1 MQQRTIVKE
10 VAYEGIALFSGAKV
24 KITLRPAGVNTGISF
39 IRSDEGDKRIAVSAD
54 LVTANYRRTS
64 LAQNGASVD
73 TTEHLLSAVYGLGID
88 NLDIVI
94 NGSEVPHTDGSASDF
109 VELIN
114 SAGIKEQELPKK
126 TIKLNAPVAYSESD
140 ISLIALPA
148 DGLTID
154 YTLQYDSALIGTQ
167 HKVVRLDELTYKS
180 EIALARTFCLAS
192 EVEHFQAQ
200 GLGKGA
206 NYNNILVVDK
216 DKVVQNKLR
225 FPDEFVRHKI
235 LDLIGDLALI
245 GAPLEAKI
253 IAIKSGHEQNIKFVR
268 QIKESLSAG
277 VDAAAQPKQ
286 KVWLEAREIQNILPH
301 RYPFLLIDRVIEM
314 EGYNKAV
321 GIKNVTI
328 NEEFFNGH
336 FPGRPLMPGVLQVE
350 AMAQLTGALLLSR
363 SGNESKL
370 AVILSID
377 EAKFRRPV
385 VPGDQLRI
393 EVETIRDK
401 GRIIQAIGKI
411 LVDGEVACE
420 SQFKFMLVDKE

>member
-1 MQQRTIVKE
+1 
-10 VAYEGIALFSGAKV
+10 VAYEGVALFSGAKV
-24 KITLRPAGVNTGISF
+24 KIILRPAGVNTGISF
-39 IRSDEGDKRIAVSAD
+39 IRSDEADKRIAVSIDA
-54 LVTANYRRTS
+54 VTSNYRRTS
-64 LAQNGASVD
+64 LAQNGVSVD

-94 NGSEVPHTDGSASDF
+94 NGSEVPHTDGSAKDF
-109 VELIN
+109 IDLIS

-126 TIKLNAPVAYSESD
+126 TIKLKAPVTYAEGD

-154 YTLQYDSALIGTQ
+154 YTLQYDSPLIGTQ
-167 HKVVRLDELTYKS
+167 HKTIKLDESSYRS

-192 EVEHFQAQ
+192 EVEDFKKQ
-200 GLGKGA
+200 GIGKGG
-206 NYNNILVVDK
+206 NYNNILVVDN
-216 DKVVQNKLR
+216 DKVVQNQLR

-235 LDLIGDLALI
+235 LDLIGDLALL

-253 IAIKSGHEQNIKFVR
+253 IAIKSGHEQNIKFA
-268 QIKESLSAG
+268 QKIKESMSAG
-277 VDAAAQPKQ
+277 APAKT